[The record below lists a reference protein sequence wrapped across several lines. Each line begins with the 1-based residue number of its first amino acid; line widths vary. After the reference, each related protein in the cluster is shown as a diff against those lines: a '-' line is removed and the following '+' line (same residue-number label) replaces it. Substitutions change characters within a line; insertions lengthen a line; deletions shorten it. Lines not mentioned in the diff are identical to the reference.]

1 MTHENWVFVKR
12 QVKAMMIDG
21 VQGCPT
27 ETILLTMR
35 DRKAERRRARQLR
48 NRQYGTMVN
57 EKRAVL
63 RISRQLMAP
72 MRQELKSYKIKFT
85 NT

>member
-1 MTHENWVFVKR
+1 MKIVFFVRR

-35 DRKAERRRARQLR
+35 DRRAERKRERDSC
-48 NRQYGTMVN
+48 GTGN
-57 EKRAVL
+57 KG
-63 RISRQLMAP
+63 P
-72 MRQELKSYKIKFT
+72 W
-85 NT
+85 

>member
-1 MTHENWVFVKR
+1 MTHENWAFVKR

-35 DRKAERRRARQLR
+35 DRKAERKRERQLR
-48 NRQYGTMVN
+48 NRQ
-57 EKRAVL
+57 
-63 RISRQLMAP
+63 
-72 MRQELKSYKIKFT
+72 
-85 NT
+85 